1 MGMESEIEGEPS
13 IEGWDF
19 SFSKSIHHQFD
30 ENYKMKIFGI
40 KQGSYEISVG
50 MSQTRKTGKDFDF
63 VRNID
68 SLDVI
73 EYEFFYTTDTTKTL
87 YFRKYEPPS
96 GIPTFNV
103 KLVNSQGQL
112 LTGGS
117 LQYYDGGWKAAVNN
131 GDGTFPVKTE
141 RSTVSLRMSYEGGNE
156 TRQNV
161 LVTNVTVV
169 FQTTLV
175 KVQLQNSKGQL
186 IDQGLIQYYTGGWK
200 DFGVTSRGVAT
211 KELLPLTYTFRG
223 TYQGVS
229 TDLQQD
235 ISRNN
240 SIIIQLNTG
249 TK

>member
-1 MGMESEIEGEPS
+1 
-13 IEGWDF
+13 
-19 SFSKSIHHQFD
+19 
-30 ENYKMKIFGI
+30 
-40 KQGSYEISVG
+40 
-50 MSQTRKTGKDFDF
+50 
-63 VRNID
+63 
-68 SLDVI
+68 
-73 EYEFFYTTDTTKTL
+73 L